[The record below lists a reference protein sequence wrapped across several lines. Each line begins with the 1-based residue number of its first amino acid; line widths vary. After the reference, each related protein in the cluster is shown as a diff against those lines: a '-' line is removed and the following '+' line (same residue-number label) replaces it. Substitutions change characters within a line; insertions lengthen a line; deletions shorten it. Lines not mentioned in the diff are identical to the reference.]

1 MRFKCNST
9 TSTSNTSH
17 NVNTNDR
24 ICTLEAVDSYSTSIT
39 SGVVN
44 MSMDITNGAL
54 ATKIYYCPI
63 CKEKLLWNK
72 KYEKDGNKLSAGA
85 VGTFTMIND
94 NDEEEF
100 TITGQYGIDR
110 EEDDV
115 EEELPQD
122 DLETLP
128 EYGQSRYRYNRT
140 KWISTT
146 ETEDQK
152 NNISWEDPVS
162 GYIYYGTKAMNNI
175 ERGIYEANRKFTFRE
190 LQTKNLANALMKLR
204 MNKETSFAIWGD
216 SILAGFWYLEG
227 EGYDGMYEPD
237 KFTDDYGMEYK
248 GYDRCKT
255 RIPETMVK
263 TLNKV
268 YGAKKITMSRLVWN
282 GVTVSNNKT
291 VEGKPVDYSIF
302 SHWKAS
308 KKDIAIM
315 NFGINDSIGNHLP
328 TNYMGNVSAFING
341 YKALIERE
349 LENGTAVVVISPFR
363 LSTIG
368 IEKDMKADVDDRTI
382 IDVYEQSLY
391 SLCQEY
397 GVPFID
403 GSIMLK
409 NFNNTMYLDL
419 SHLMPIGNEAIG
431 KRLASIFIGQNP
443 LRPLKVNHNSY
454 LSVMHQYSNCK
465 LTGTANFGYSETSPN
480 INTGVS
486 IDMKF
491 PKPEAPQEQPEG
503 SAPEAPAPEQ
513 NESESGSVITRTAAP
528 APQGKP
534 IVTVDKP
541 KGAIQCVL
549 KKHKDSIIWS
559 FYAEHDGLVA
569 IPSFENASSKFK
581 VKMELD
587 FGAKQGSWA
596 NYWNYVNSTEEIDR
610 DYEEPS
616 SVEYGQD
623 DLKANK
629 FGYHMLD
636 NEYDK
641 AIKIVSEGWHTIK
654 LEMFDPNIEDSD
666 EEEESIDQ
674 EDTNN
679 EDNEAGQKEDTEQ
692 GEDTGEDTEQEEDNV
707 GEEEEASKREAT
719 QEEEQEE
726 VINPVDTVKVYGL
739 TFMDIKEF
747 EKATKAN

>member
-1 MRFKCNST
+1 
-9 TSTSNTSH
+9 
-17 NVNTNDR
+17 
-24 ICTLEAVDSYSTSIT
+24 
-39 SGVVN
+39 
-44 MSMDITNGAL
+44 
-54 ATKIYYCPI
+54 
-63 CKEKLLWNK
+63 
-72 KYEKDGNKLSAGA
+72 
-85 VGTFTMIND
+85 
-94 NDEEEF
+94 
-100 TITGQYGIDR
+100 
-110 EEDDV
+110 
-115 EEELPQD
+115 
-122 DLETLP
+122 
-128 EYGQSRYRYNRT
+128 
-140 KWISTT
+140 
-146 ETEDQK
+146 
-152 NNISWEDPVS
+152 
-162 GYIYYGTKAMNNI
+162 MNNI

-204 MNKETSFAIWGD
+204 MNKETSFAMWGD
-216 SILAGFWYLEG
+216 SILAGFWYLDDKKYEN
-227 EGYDGMYEPD
+227 MYEAD

-248 GYDRCKT
+248 GYDRCKV

-291 VEGKPVDYSIF
+291 IEGKPVDYSIF

-368 IEKDMKADVDDRTI
+368 IEKNMKADVDDRTI

-419 SHLMPIGNEAIG
+419 SHLMPEGNEAVG

-491 PKPEAPQEQPEG
+491 PEKPSDPNTPDTPSPEEPKPEDQGQSESAPTPQE
-503 SAPEAPAPEQ
+503 PEQ
-513 NESESGSVITRTAAP
+513 NESESGSAITRTAAP

-534 IVTVDKP
+534 IITIDKP
-541 KGAIQCVL
+541 EGAIQCIL

-569 IPSFENASSKFK
+569 IPSFENTSSTMK

-596 NYWNYVNSTEEIDR
+596 NYWNYVNSTEATINR
-610 DYEEPS
+610 KYEEPS
-616 SVEYGQD
+616 SVEYTQEH
-623 DLKANK
+623 LTANK
-629 FGYHMLD
+629 FGYHMID
-636 NEYDK
+636 GTHK
-641 AIKIVSEGWHTIK
+641 QAIKIVSEGWHTIK
-654 LEMFDPNIEDSD
+654 LEMIDPSIVDSEEDEK
-666 EEEESIDQ
+666 EEEDTNQ
-674 EDTNN
+674 EDTDN
-679 EDNEAGQKEDTEQ
+679 EDNEVGQE
-692 GEDTGEDTEQEEDNV
+692 EDTEQEEGTGENTGQEDNNT
-707 GEEEEASKREAT
+707 GEEEEASKREVNK
-719 QEEEQEE
+719 EEEQEE
-726 VINPVDTVKVYGL
+726 TINPVDTIKVYGL

-747 EKATKAN
+747 EKATKATVSTN